1 MPFVRRA
8 LIKLHGEAARIA
20 HRFGRLLAARNRGKA
35 HQDRRR
41 LVRIVGLREYFRTG
55 VSRDG
60 LVSDLS
66 VGLKES
72 ERTRTARMHHP
83 FGDALAIE
91 VRHLLEKVIVLQRR
105 RASLTHRTQI
115 AVVAHGMLAPA
126 NARCKSS
133 RSERVPM

>member
-1 MPFVRRA
+1 
-8 LIKLHGEAARIA
+8 
-20 HRFGRLLAARNRGKA
+20 
-35 HQDRRR
+35 
-41 LVRIVGLREYFRTG
+41 
-55 VSRDG
+55 
-60 LVSDLS
+60 
-66 VGLKES
+66 
-72 ERTRTARMHHP
+72 MHHP